1 MSERW
6 EPEYGDQYWFWNPH
20 ERMACQFPWL
30 NDVDDAKLL
39 DAGNVHPTKEAAEAW
54 GAAQG
59 EREESA

>member
-6 EPEYGDQYWFWNPH
+6 KPGRQDEYWWWETDRDVATLYYWYEDEFDIELW
-20 ERMACQFPWL
+20 
-30 NDVDDAKLL
+30 

-59 EREESA
+59 EKE